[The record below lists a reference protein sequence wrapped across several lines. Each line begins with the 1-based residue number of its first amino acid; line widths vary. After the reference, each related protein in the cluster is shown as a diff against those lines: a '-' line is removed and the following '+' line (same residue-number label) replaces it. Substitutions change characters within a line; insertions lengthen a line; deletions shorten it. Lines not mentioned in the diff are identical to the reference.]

1 MVAETGIYITWVTG
15 AIIVSLAFMPI
26 FKPPYAKLTIDG
38 LIDMFRRYWAHIILV
53 FSVYVWK
60 DIFDGLDRSI
70 MANTRI
76 DMTPYVYAI
85 EGDVVLWIQ
94 EGFRSVL
101 LDQFLTHFYVM
112 GFMSVTF
119 SSLIYPI
126 YFDDRHMADRICLSI
141 FWVYIFALPFYIL
154 FNVRVTGDHIPAMET
169 IAYDLTPEI
178 HNWFTRIDPFTN
190 GMPSLHI
197 GLPFAVWLTL
207 QKWDEDGRWRK
218 FSNFI
223 LLFISVTAFTIIY
236 LGIHWLLDIIGGMLI
251 AMLAVKMSQK
261 THKSIWRIFDERRF
275 SHRLARMLNNPRD
288 SISSSIQLF
297 KKLIEPYQEPGKK
310 QTSFFIATL
319 LISTSGILLWDATHQ
334 NLPLEGAEWPTSAAG
349 SGEWLITIEELP
361 DETIFVAAWNTTSLD
376 NRTISTKPWATTP
389 KVTTSDLGFALFTDD
404 RIDYF
409 EFDGEKGILQPLFR
423 TYTEDI
429 ILDISIASDNDEV
442 NIVILHDNSIKI
454 VNKNGGTI
462 PIPEALNSTAIT
474 SSNNMIAWASNST
487 FGPIVNIT
495 SLDFLINTNIE
506 INSKDFLSDQTL
518 LSENIVLDY
527 KNSTI
532 SELEMDG
539 NWLVAVVD
547 LGPIDRLIL
556 IDIFTGNQTIL
567 GDPLWQSSS
576 PSISDDNIAFLQIS
590 SWNPALTLD
599 DQPDNNDVWIYD
611 IDTNLSTQLTF
622 DQVNEQQ
629 PQVLKGSVAW
639 LENRPSSSPVLIVHS
654 LEEIFQ
660 PYSSVVIQA
669 AILMLIPL
677 IFVWSSQSIK
687 ENKT

>member
-126 YFDDRHMADRICLSI
+126 YFDDRHMADRVCLSI

-660 PYSSVVIQA
+660 PYSSVVIQT

>member
-53 FSVYVWK
+53 FSVYIWK

-94 EGFRSVL
+94 DGFRSVL

-126 YFDDRHMADRICLSI
+126 YFDDRHMADRVCLSI
-141 FWVYIFALPFYIL
+141 FWVYILALPFYVL

-207 QKWDEDGRWRK
+207 QKWDEDGRWTK

-236 LGIHWLLDIIGGMLI
+236 LGIHWLLDIIGGMMI
-251 AMLAVKMSQK
+251 AMLAVQMSQK

-275 SHRLARMLNNPRD
+275 SHRLARILNNPRD

-297 KKLIEPYQEPGKK
+297 KKIIEPYQEPSKK
-310 QTSFFIATL
+310 QTSLFIATL
-319 LISTSGILLWDATHQ
+319 LISTSAILLWDATHQ
-334 NLPLEGAEWPTSAAG
+334 NLPLEGAEWPTLTAS

-389 KVTTSDLGFALFTDD
+389 KVTTSDLGFALFTNE

-409 EFDGEKGILQPLFR
+409 EFDDEKGILQPLFR
-423 TYTEDI
+423 TYTEDT
-429 ILDISIASDNDEV
+429 ILDISIAADNDEV
-442 NIVILHDNSIKI
+442 NIVIQYDNSINI
-454 VNKNGGTI
+454 VNKNGEAI

-474 SSNNMIAWASNST
+474 SSNNMIAWSSNST

-506 INSKDFLSDQTL
+506 IKSKDFLSDQTL

-532 SELEMDG
+532 NELEMDG

-590 SWNPALTLD
+590 SWDPTLTMD

-611 IDTNLSTQLTF
+611 IDTNLSTRLTF

>member
-126 YFDDRHMADRICLSI
+126 YFDDRHMADRVCLSI

-310 QTSFFIATL
+310 QTSLFIATL

-454 VNKNGGTI
+454 VNKNGSTI

-474 SSNNMIAWASNST
+474 SSNNMIAWSSNST

>member
-126 YFDDRHMADRICLSI
+126 YFDDRHMADRVCLSI

-310 QTSFFIATL
+310 QTSLFIATL

-474 SSNNMIAWASNST
+474 SSNNMIAWSSNST

-599 DQPDNNDVWIYD
+599 GQPDNNDVWIYD

>member
-15 AIIVSLAFMPI
+15 AIILSLAFMPI
-26 FKPPYAKLTIDG
+26 FKPPYAKLTVDG
-38 LIDMFRRYWAHIILV
+38 FIDMFRRYWAHIILV

-94 EGFRSVL
+94 EGFRSLL
-101 LDQFLTHFYVM
+101 LDQFFTHFYVM

-126 YFDDRHMADRICLSI
+126 YFDDRHMADRVCLSI
-141 FWVYIFALPFYIL
+141 FWVYILALPFYIL
-154 FNVRVTGDHIPAMET
+154 FNVRVTGDYIPAMAT

-207 QKWDEDGRWRK
+207 QKWDEDGRWTK

-223 LLFISVTAFTIIY
+223 LIFISVTAFTIIY

-261 THKSIWRIFDERRF
+261 THKSIWNIFDERRF
-275 SHRLARMLNNPRD
+275 SHRLARILDNPRD

-297 KKLIEPYQEPGKK
+297 KKLIEPYQEPSKK
-310 QTSFFIATL
+310 QTSLFIATL

-334 NLPLEGAEWPTSAAG
+334 NLPLEGAEWPTSTAG
-349 SGEWLITIEELP
+349 SGDWLITIEELP
-361 DETIFVAAWNTTSLD
+361 DETIFIAAWNTTSLE
-376 NRTISTKPWATTP
+376 NRTILTKPWATTP
-389 KVTTSDLGFALFTDD
+389 KVTTSDLGFALFTNE

-409 EFDGEKGILQPLFR
+409 EFDDGKGTLQPLFKI
-423 TYTEDI
+423 YPEDK
-429 ILDISIASDNDEV
+429 ILDVSIAADNNEV
-442 NIVILHDNSIKI
+442 NIMILHDNLIKI
-454 VNKNGGTI
+454 VNKNGEDT

-487 FGPIVNIT
+487 FGPTVNIT
-495 SLDFLINTNIE
+495 SLDYLININIE
-506 INSKDFLSDQTL
+506 IKSKDFLSDQTL
-518 LSENIVLDY
+518 MSEDIVLDY

-532 SELEMDG
+532 SKLEMDG

-556 IDIFTGNQTIL
+556 IDILTGNQTIL

-590 SWNPALTLD
+590 GWNPTLSID
-599 DQPDNNDVWIYD
+599 DQPNNNDVWIYNME
-611 IDTNLSTQLTF
+611 TNLSTQLTF
-622 DQVNEQQ
+622 DQVNEQH

>member
-126 YFDDRHMADRICLSI
+126 YFDDRHMADRVCLSI

-310 QTSFFIATL
+310 QTSLFIATL

-474 SSNNMIAWASNST
+474 SSNNMIAWSSNST

>member
-126 YFDDRHMADRICLSI
+126 YFDDRHMADRVCLSI

-310 QTSFFIATL
+310 QTSLFIATL

-660 PYSSVVIQA
+660 PYSSVVIQT